1 MYILGCGD
9 YDEIIAWSLNG
20 ESVIVRNTQ
29 GFAESVLPIFF
40 KQSKFDSFT
49 RKMRRWG
56 FSTRRLHTPK
66 GLEGTSW
73 AFQHPHFTKA
83 GGFAMCYKVV
93 TSTTH
98 AEQTS
103 EFVNEKR
110 REGRTAAAPQDIRQD
125 CIAPQSFPADTIRHH
140 APQENHENMHILQ
153 QPPLAPSA
161 AFLLA
166 HHRRQ
171 LILRN
176 LLSASQANDRQA
188 RRNLFIGHEM
198 LPPDTSLLLS
208 NNYEMNQHLLPHV
221 TNNAPVILSGNAAY
235 APPSLGVHPSGARND
250 FSRSHTMPSLPYQ
263 SINGCGPQFF
273 RQDVGIGQRARGLS
287 NLSDSMA
294 TPVAAGATHDNMFG
308 MLNNDSLA
316 YKRQL
321 MLEVLSSFP

>member
-20 ESVIVRNTQ
+20 LSVIVKDTN

-66 GLEGTSW
+66 GDLEGTSW

-98 AEQTS
+98 AEKPF
-103 EFVNEKR
+103 EFVNEIR
-110 REGRTAAAPQDIRQD
+110 REGRTAAALQDIRQD
-125 CIAPQSFPADTIRHH
+125 CIAPQSSFPADTIRHH
-140 APQENHENMHILQ
+140 APQENHESMHILQ
-153 QPPLAPSA
+153 QPPFAPSA

-171 LILRN
+171 LSLCN
-176 LLSASQANDRQA
+176 FLSASQANDNQA

-198 LPPDTSLLLS
+198 LPPDTSLLVS
-208 NNYEMNQHLLPHV
+208 NNYEINQYLLPRV
-221 TNNAPVILSGNAAY
+221 TNTPVILSGNAAY
-235 APPSLGVHPSGARND
+235 APPSLGVYPRRND

-273 RQDVGIGQRARGLS
+273 RQDVGIGQRAMDLS

-294 TPVAAGATHDNMFG
+294 KPVAAGATHDNMFG

-321 MLEVLSSFP
+321 MLEALSSFP

>member
-294 TPVAAGATHDNMFG
+294 TPVAAVATHDNMFG